1 MSQPNFLIIIEDH
14 PLYKQALINLMK
26 LSFPDQEI
34 QGFSASEE
42 ALEFLS
48 KQSNTKI
55 SNSLALMDLTLPGLS
70 GIELIHKTISL
81 YPDLQVAVISGSED
95 KVLVATCLGAGV
107 RAFISKNTPPDRIVD
122 LIGRAL
128 RKGLIEQTWLN
139 DKGTQSIKDI
149 PRIKLTA
156 RQLEVLRLVCR
167 GYTNKQIADHLET
180 VEATAKAHVSA
191 ILREL
196 DVENRTQAVLL
207 AQNLGLQ

>member
-1 MSQPNFLIIIEDH
+1 
-14 PLYKQALINLMK
+14 
-26 LSFPDQEI
+26 
-34 QGFSASEE
+34 
-42 ALEFLS
+42 
-48 KQSNTKI
+48 
-55 SNSLALMDLTLPGLS
+55 MDLTLPGLS
-70 GIELIHKTISL
+70 GIELINKTISL

-139 DKGTQSIKDI
+139 DKGTQSLKDI
-149 PRIKLTA
+149 PRIKLTT

-167 GYTNKQIADHLET
+167 GLTNKQIADHLET